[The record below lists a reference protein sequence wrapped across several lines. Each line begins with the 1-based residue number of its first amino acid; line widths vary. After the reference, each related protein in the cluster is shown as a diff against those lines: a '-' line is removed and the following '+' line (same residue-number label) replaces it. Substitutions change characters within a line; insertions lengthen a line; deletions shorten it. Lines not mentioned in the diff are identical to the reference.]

1 MVYRSKG
8 GRGGKI
14 EKAFRDFESALR
26 IASPVNWRDEPF
38 WNLCSSLNSLA
49 QSFRDENK
57 FDDATIHISEAESRT
72 VGCACLL
79 CRAVKIQA
87 KVLQTRRR
95 ET

>member
-1 MVYRSKG
+1 MYRSKG
-8 GRGGKI
+8 
-14 EKAFRDFESALR
+14 EKAKAIHNLESALR
-26 IASPVNWRDEPF
+26 IASPVNWRNEPF
-38 WNLCSSLNSLA
+38 WNPCSSLNSLA

-57 FDDATIHISEAESRT
+57 FDDATVHISEAESRT

-79 CRAVKIQA
+79 CRAVEIQA